1 MEVLDAKTRKVVPRT
16 ADGAFVVVDQREYI
30 VHSDESLT
38 EISGLLSLLPISSI
52 AENRV
57 ARLCFENY
65 VGLAQ
70 VAGERF
76 QVKNSKLSEEAFE
89 AMLDG
94 VVEEVADLAFD
105 FASPTELPFE
115 RDDLGASEEV
125 RYHALAYLRHVMRR
139 VAGGERLLGSFLQ
152 IARNPCRRMEAERK
166 WIDTN
171 WAVSVGHGGLLAIAA
186 HPEHLIPIDPHSR
199 LARTG
204 LGRSLVR
211 THQEKQALFPT
222 LILSSV
228 RNESFDTHENRLVL
242 HVLRLAGDL
251 VAEFERKPLA
261 NPRLREDLRGM
272 REDLDWMLQFDFLR
286 GLGPMRIVP
295 LQSTVLQ
302 RRDGY
307 REFMQLYLRLALSSA
322 LSDDRDRWHALLD
335 LKDGALLYEMW
346 CFLTVKRVVDG
357 VLGNPAR
364 AELVGTEHERRK
376 VPWAARVVYKDGD
389 ELVYNRTYSQPTSF
403 SVTLRPDI
411 VLRTR
416 RKGRWSSIMLDAK
429 LKFDGERLDGLTKVD
444 PTNWDRGA
452 TRADLYKMHT
462 YRDAIHEAAGAF
474 VLYPGSKLSRFVES
488 EGAPSWTGIGAIP
501 LVPGDVPTHLE
512 TLVTSFLKQ
521 H

>member
-1 MEVLDAKTRKVVPRT
+1 MEVHDANTGKVVPRGE
-16 ADGAFVVVDQREYI
+16 DGAFVVVDQREYI
-30 VHSDESLT
+30 VKSDESLT
-38 EISGLLSLLPISSI
+38 EIAGLLSVLPVD
-52 AENRV
+52 ENRV
-57 ARLCFENY
+57 GRLCFENY

-94 VVEEVADLAFD
+94 VVEQIADLAFD

-115 RDDLGASEEV
+115 REDLGASEEV

-171 WAVSVGHGGLLAIAA
+171 RVVRVGHGGLLGVAS
-186 HPEHLIPIDPHSR
+186 HPEHLVPIDPYSR

-204 LGRSLVR
+204 LGRSLAR
-211 THQEKQALFPT
+211 TDHSGQALFPT
-222 LILSSV
+222 LILSST

-242 HVLRLAGDL
+242 HVLRLAADL
-251 VAEFERKPLA
+251 VSEFERKPLT
-261 NPRLREDLRGM
+261 NVRLREDLRGM

-307 REFMQLYLRLALSSA
+307 RELLDLYLRLALSST
-322 LSDDRDRWHALLD
+322 LSDERDRWHALLD
-335 LKDGALLYEMW
+335 LKDCALLYEMW

-357 VLGNPAR
+357 VLGEPIL
-364 AELVGTEHERRK
+364 AEFVDTEHVRRK
-376 VPWAARVVYKDGD
+376 VPWAARIVYGGGE
-389 ELVYNRTYSQPTSF
+389 ELVYNRTYRQPASF

-411 VLRTR
+411 VLRAR
-416 RKGRWSSIMLDAK
+416 RDGRWSSLMLDAK
-429 LKFDGERLDGLTKVD
+429 LKFDGDRLDGLTKVD
-444 PTNWDRGA
+444 PDKWERGA
-452 TRADLYKMHT
+452 TRDDLYKMHT
-462 YRDAIHEAAGAF
+462 YRDAIHEAEGAF
-474 VLYPGSKLSRFVES
+474 VLYPGSRLSRFVEH
-488 EGAPSWTGIGAIP
+488 EDVPAWRGIGAIP
-501 LVPGDVPTHLE
+501 LVPGDVPTHLK
-512 TLVTSFLKQ
+512 TLVTSFLEP